1 MPALRSTYVR
11 GFSHR
16 LGRIESVAE
25 LAVPEVERAR
35 LERLGMVSFARSVEA
50 SLVGLMQEAAAESLL
65 LAALDASAI
74 DRILLTT
81 SDFLQEK
88 NRDDVAEVA
97 CALGI
102 EHAVPLGISQ
112 GFCTNFSLA
121 FEVADCLIATERAR
135 AILLLTADRYRS
147 DAVRV
152 LRGNAGVGS
161 DGVAACVI
169 TSEPGGGYLL
179 KSVAHAYAP
188 LAMELRAPDRLVE
201 YVEVYAAGY
210 ASACRRALAEAEIQS
225 GACARLV
232 VPNFSRSVLRN
243 LSELSGIPHA
253 RVYDDNVARFGH
265 CNSADQLSALGELET
280 ELTPGSAVLVTG
292 AGEYVW
298 GAAVMI
304 RVED

>member
-1 MPALRSTYVR
+1 MLAPHSTYVR
-11 GFSHR
+11 GFSLR

-25 LAVPEVERAR
+25 LAVPAAERAR
-35 LERLGMVSFARSVEA
+35 LERLGTVSFARCTDA

-74 DRILLTT
+74 DRIVLTT

-102 EHAVPLGISQ
+102 EHAAPLGISQ

-121 FEVADCLIATERAR
+121 FEVADSLIASGRAR
-135 AILLLTADRYRS
+135 AILLLTADRYQS

-161 DGVAACVI
+161 DGVAACVV

-179 KSVAHAYAP
+179 KSVAHAYCP
-188 LAMELRAPDRLVE
+188 VAMELRAPDRLVD
-201 YVEVYAAGY
+201 YVEVYASGY
-210 ASACRRALAEAEIQS
+210 ASACRRALAVAEV
-225 GACARLV
+225 APATCARLV
-232 VPNFSRSVLRN
+232 VPNFSTSVLRN
-243 LSELSGIPHA
+243 LSELSGIPHS
-253 RVYDDNVARFGH
+253 RVFDDNVARFGH
-265 CNSADQLSALGELET
+265 CNSADQLSALGELES
-280 ELTPGSAVLVTG
+280 ELSPESAVLVTG